1 MTALNASLKE
11 GRMTTPDREEP
22 PAKPIVEDADR
33 SDPRFERYL
42 EYCAVTKANGLPCAS
57 FNDWV
62 IQSEEG
68 Y

>member
-1 MTALNASLKE
+1 
-11 GRMTTPDREEP
+11 MTTPDREEP